1 MEFQNWM
8 EERVRNMV
16 DKDANVILSGLKRL
30 MHHKYS
36 DVILLV
42 SVIAAFGAL
51 LAVSAIG

>member
-1 MEFQNWM
+1 M